1 MNKDC
6 FTIRSKKFRRA
17 GMRMMQAAA
26 LALVVALALPAH
38 GADER
43 AVKSRVAPVY
53 PELAK
58 RMRIT
63 GEVRLEVTVSP
74 EGKVTNVKAIS
85 GNSMLSMA
93 AQSAVH
99 RWQFEPGPA
108 ISVVEVALNFDLGE

>member
-1 MNKDC
+1 MNRN
-6 FTIRSKKFRRA
+6 FFSFRSHQLQRA
-17 GMRMMQAAA
+17 AVRMMQAATLA
-26 LALVVALALPAH
+26 LAVSMALPSHA
-38 GADER
+38 ADER

-74 EGKVTNVKAIS
+74 EGKVLSVKALS
-85 GNSMLSMA
+85 GNSMLSNA
-93 AQSAVH
+93 AQNAVR

-108 ISVVEVALNFDLGE
+108 VSVVEVSLNFDLSE